1 MVDCVQSGYGNGRTT
16 GKFCITTLV
25 IRIICADGKSSPW
38 HVMLID
44 EWAQGSISASDKVFQ
59 CVLLFAFR
67 YLLFDGTVTNWLG
80 AYNGY
85 VCIVY

>member
-44 EWAQGSISASDKVFQ
+44 EWVRGSISASDKVFQ
-59 CVLLFAFR
+59 CVLLFAFCYFAICFLMAQLR
-67 YLLFDGTVTNWLG
+67 TSWGHTTG
-80 AYNGY
+80 
-85 VCIVY
+85 I